1 MAIITRALLRKWF
14 GKGKYPTAEQFSD
27 AWDSFW
33 HKDEDKIAI
42 SSVED
47 LADQLNSKL
56 SDADGQKLKEAV
68 EQTSADL
75 TQHKTESDEAIEQLR
90 EQVRELREI
99 VENDC
104 VQRTTRVTLQGG
116 SPADLIGN
124 NK

>member
-14 GKGKYPTAEQFSD
+14 SKGKYPTAEQFSD

-75 TQHKTESDEAIEQLR
+75 IQHKTESDEAIEQLR

-116 SPADLIGN
+116 APADLIGN

>member
-27 AWDSFW
+27 FFESFL
-33 HKDEDKIAI
+33 HKTEDKIAI
-42 SSVED
+42 SSVDD
-47 LADQLNSKL
+47 LAEQLNSKL
-56 SDADGQKLKEAV
+56 SDADGQKIKETV
-68 EQTSADL
+68 EQTAADL
-75 TQHKTESDEAIEQLR
+75 AQYKTESDEAIEQLR
-90 EQVRELREI
+90 EQLNSLQSV

-124 NK
+124 K